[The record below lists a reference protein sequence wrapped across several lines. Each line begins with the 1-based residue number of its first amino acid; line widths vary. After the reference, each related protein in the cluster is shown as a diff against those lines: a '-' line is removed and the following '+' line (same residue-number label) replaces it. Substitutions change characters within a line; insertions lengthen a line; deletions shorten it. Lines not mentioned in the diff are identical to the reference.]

1 MDEKIKRYEGQE
13 ITINIP
19 FIYTIGEVGYH
30 TGTTLETIEDC
41 KNEVLAEIDADVLNT
56 NEIFFNSRRNQKT
69 IILWKTC

>member
-19 FIYTIGEVGYH
+19 FTYTIGEVGYH

-56 NEIFFNSRRNQKT
+56 NEIFLTVEETKKQ
-69 IILWKTC
+69 